1 MPERMEAVRRAA
13 ERWRDQLIDVS
24 GRNRLLNYSDL
35 KVGTLD
41 LTPDGAS
48 GICVPVLE
56 NLLAGSAVRMTG
68 LFPVEE
74 ARADARKRLS
84 ALQRRT
90 QEHLDEKGL
99 STLFVAVGLATWTAP
114 AGSPPNAPVI
124 LVPVRISSDG
134 AGHWDFSLEL
144 SGDAQVNPALAHV
157 FRTEYGVETTNEDNG
172 WDGDLPGSPD
182 EINRNAVLN

>member
-13 ERWRDQLIDVS
+13 ERWQDQLIGVS

-68 LFPVEE
+68 LFP
-74 ARADARKRLS
+74 
-84 ALQRRT
+84 
-90 QEHLDEKGL
+90 G
-99 STLFVAVGLATWTAP
+99 
-114 AGSPPNAPVI
+114 
-124 LVPVRISSDG
+124 
-134 AGHWDFSLEL
+134 
-144 SGDAQVNPALAHV
+144 
-157 FRTEYGVETTNEDNG
+157 
-172 WDGDLPGSPD
+172 PGSF
-182 EINRNAVLN
+182 R